1 MLRFKVKNADPY
13 IIDKHESMHR
23 IYASACLKKSDNGA
37 LVVKDYTDMLLLST
51 SDILEENRLAQLKQV
66 SKVVP
71 FTIATF
77 IGSSGRTLKIIAR
90 VTLPDLPRRENEAE
104 MEQFYRKAYKVAAA
118 IYSSLLNVPVSAAGI
133 KDGSSP
139 VMANCLISADAAPLL
154 MEKTTPLDV
163 DGVELAPMSQTEIV
177 KTNDNNEVGALISFL
192 TEKYKFRYNTVRGA
206 T

>member
-1 MLRFKVKNADPY
+1 MKPNKISLVRIDKQQQRKVSTVTVSKLMDKLKSNISNNELSMLRFKVKNADPY

-51 SDILEENRLAQLKQV
+51 SAIEEENRIAQLKQFT
-66 SKVVP
+66 KVVP

-90 VTLPDLPRRENEAE
+90 VTLPDLPHSENEAE

-118 IYSSLLNVPVSAAGI
+118 I
-133 KDGSSP
+133 
-139 VMANCLISADAAPLL
+139 
-154 MEKTTPLDV
+154 
-163 DGVELAPMSQTEIV
+163 
-177 KTNDNNEVGALISFL
+177 
-192 TEKYKFRYNTVRGA
+192 
-206 T
+206 